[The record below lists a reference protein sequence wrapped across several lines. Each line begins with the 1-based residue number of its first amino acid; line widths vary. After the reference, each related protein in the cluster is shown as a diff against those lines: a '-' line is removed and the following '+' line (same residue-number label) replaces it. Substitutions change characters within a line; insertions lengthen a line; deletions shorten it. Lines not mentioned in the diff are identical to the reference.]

1 MRKERKNIGIDRIQ
15 LNTGQLEWL
24 PRNPRTWTQEDI
36 DRTAASIEEDPDFLE
51 ERPILVVP
59 FGKEYVAFGGNL
71 RHEGCAKLGRK
82 TAPCVVYYPESEEDY
97 ETVKRRAMKDNGSFG
112 KWDWDTLANEWDD
125 EPLPDWGV
133 PAWPDEN
140 THEEGAGTADNQSG
154 GTGSNT
160 ETHEDDFDEE
170 KDCIKVL
177 CKPGDI
183 WELGDHRLA
192 CGDSTD
198 LETVKRLMGGV
209 KADMVFTDP
218 PYGVSYTDKNE
229 FLNRIDASQR
239 LTNPIENDNNTPTE
253 MAAFWEKAFNNL
265 AAVSKEKMAYYIT
278 SPQGGDLLLLLQ
290 SIANSPFS
298 LKHMLIWN
306 KNNHVLGRCD
316 YNYKHEPIVYGW
328 KKKGTHTFY
337 GGGNFKTTVWD
348 IPKPLKNDLHPTMK
362 PIALVANCIL
372 DVTKE
377 GDVVLDI
384 FGGSGTTLIAAEQ
397 LHRKAYLMELDPH
410 YCDVIIAR
418 WEKET
423 GRKAVRVAEAAN

>member
-15 LNTGQLEWL
+15 LNTGQLDWL

-133 PAWPDEN
+133 PAWPEESA
-140 THEEGAGTADNQSG
+140 TEEGAGAAENTGG

-218 PYGVSYTDKNE
+218 PYGVAIGDKNAM
-229 FLNRIDASQR
+229 LNTVQPS
-239 LTNPIENDNNTPTE
+239 
-253 MAAFWEKAFNNL
+253 
-265 AAVSKEKMAYYIT
+265 
-278 SPQGGDLLLLLQ
+278 
-290 SIANSPFS
+290 
-298 LKHMLIWN
+298 
-306 KNNHVLGRCD
+306 GRCCE
-316 YNYKHEPIVYGW
+316 NIQ
-328 KKKGTHTFY
+328 
-337 GGGNFKTTVWD
+337 
-348 IPKPLKNDLHPTMK
+348 NDAP
-362 PIALVANCIL
+362 ALWN
-372 DVTKE
+372 
-377 GDVVLDI
+377 
-384 FGGSGTTLIAAEQ
+384 STLITA
-397 LHRKAYLMELDPH
+397 
-410 YCDVIIAR
+410 
-418 WEKET
+418 T
-423 GRKAVRVAEAAN
+423 

>member
-15 LNTGQLEWL
+15 LNTGQLDWL

-59 FGKEYVAFGGNL
+59 FRKEYVAFGGNL

-82 TAPCVVYYPESEEDY
+82 TAPCVVYHPESEEDY

-133 PAWPDEN
+133 PAWPEESA
-140 THEEGAGTADNQSG
+140 TEEGTGAADNQSG
-154 GTGSNT
+154 SAGSNT

-198 LETVKRLMGGV
+198 LETVKRLMGG
-209 KADMVFTDP
+209 
-218 PYGVSYTDKNE
+218 G
-229 FLNRIDASQR
+229 
-239 LTNPIENDNNTPTE
+239 
-253 MAAFWEKAFNNL
+253 
-265 AAVSKEKMAYYIT
+265 
-278 SPQGGDLLLLLQ
+278 
-290 SIANSPFS
+290 
-298 LKHMLIWN
+298 
-306 KNNHVLGRCD
+306 
-316 YNYKHEPIVYGW
+316 
-328 KKKGTHTFY
+328 KG
-337 GGGNFKTTVWD
+337 
-348 IPKPLKNDLHPTMK
+348 
-362 PIALVANCIL
+362 
-372 DVTKE
+372 
-377 GDVVLDI
+377 
-384 FGGSGTTLIAAEQ
+384 
-397 LHRKAYLMELDPH
+397 
-410 YCDVIIAR
+410 
-418 WEKET
+418 
-423 GRKAVRVAEAAN
+423 